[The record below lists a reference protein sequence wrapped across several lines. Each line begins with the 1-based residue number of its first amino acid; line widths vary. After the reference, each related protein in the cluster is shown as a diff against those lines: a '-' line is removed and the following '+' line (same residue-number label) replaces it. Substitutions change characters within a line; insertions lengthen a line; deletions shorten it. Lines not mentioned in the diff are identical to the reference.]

1 MPILPTCAPPC
12 CAMANSLLEKGL
24 ISPSIPTQGAWL
36 NGNHPNEN
44 RQRQRRSC
52 ARCWVRRS
60 AIPHSLSARQ
70 SSREIAAKRPPDSYL
85 SARTSGWRTQS
96 PASCSFDTNGLGAP
110 TPGPFHMRV
119 PNIRKSR
126 QGFPRRLVR
135 CVFTWRCAASI
146 CNRTR
151 CLILFGRT
159 ASIRRRVRCQCVG
172 PTDPRSS

>member
-1 MPILPTCAPPC
+1 
-12 CAMANSLLEKGL
+12 MANSLLEKGL

-52 ARCWVRRS
+52 ARCWLRRS

-85 SARTSGWRTQS
+85 SARTSAGEPSPPPAAVSTRTAWCAHAGTVFYARTGHTQ
-96 PASCSFDTNGLGAP
+96 
-110 TPGPFHMRV
+110 
-119 PNIRKSR
+119 SR

-135 CVFTWRCAASI
+135 CVFRWRCAASI

-159 ASIRRRVRCQCVG
+159 ASMRRWVRCQRVG
-172 PTDPRSS
+172 PTIPDPY